1 MPLDMNREESLP
13 LMQSPALVSKQA
25 LDYTSNILG
34 SPISGR
40 GPETLLPFTAFLLS
54 MLLFRLLTDRTES
67 SGTQQA

>member
-1 MPLDMNREESLP
+1 MPLDMKQKSQEP

-34 SPISGR
+34 FPISGK
-40 GPETLLPFTAFLLS
+40 GPETLLSFTAFLLS
-54 MLLFRLLTDRTES
+54 MSPFRLLTDRTVS